1 MQFCKNNLV
10 LQITEILIERHNGNF
25 DKCDDCYRGKRSKRE
40 VQDFLALAPNWVQSC
55 DGCTWHLP
63 LSMIFSSSPLLL
75 FSTLSLS
82 FFFQFYFYFNFHYF
96 FFTFTLIF
104 TWHLSTLD
112 DLLQFSFTF
121 ILNTF
126 TFIFLLSF
134 YFHFPFT
141 FLPLSLFFYFS
152 FTFLLLLLSL
162 YFPLLIFPIL

>member
-1 MQFCKNNLV
+1 MNIWLIYTKEISKSFAWRSEKEKYLSIVRNLKIFDMQFCKNNLV

-126 TFIFLLSF
+126 T
-134 YFHFPFT
+134 
-141 FLPLSLFFYFS
+141 
-152 FTFLLLLLSL
+152 
-162 YFPLLIFPIL
+162 